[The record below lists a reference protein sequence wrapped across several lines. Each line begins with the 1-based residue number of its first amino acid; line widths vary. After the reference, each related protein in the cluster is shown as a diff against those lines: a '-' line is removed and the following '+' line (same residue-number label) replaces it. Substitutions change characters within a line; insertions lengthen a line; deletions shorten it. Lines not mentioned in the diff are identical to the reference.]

1 MSADTTLPSES
12 HPLHNHYRFWRTV
25 NIESSTENYESQ
37 LDDLGSCET
46 VEQFWNIYCALPTIG
61 SADTDNYYFFKDGIM
76 PLWEDPGNKQ
86 GGRITLVL
94 NGVDLTPYLWE
105 TLLMATIGEQ
115 FNVGREICGVSVTYK
130 AKKNCSVLCVWN
142 KSSSASREIDQ
153 IEAVLRR
160 IWSIPQKLR
169 FKYKENYVAM
179 HSFVKTEEK
188 PTHSEPKS

>member
-1 MSADTTLPSES
+1 
-12 HPLHNHYRFWRTV
+12 
-25 NIESSTENYESQ
+25 
-37 LDDLGSCET
+37 
-46 VEQFWNIYCALPTIG
+46 
-61 SADTDNYYFFKDGIM
+61 
-76 PLWEDPGNKQ
+76 
-86 GGRITLVL
+86 
-94 NGVDLTPYLWE
+94 
-105 TLLMATIGEQ
+105 MATIGEQ

-153 IEAVLRR
+153 IEWVFFSLFMDRAVLRR

-188 PTHSEPKS
+188 PTHSEPKSDNRFAEFDMDSIVCWIS